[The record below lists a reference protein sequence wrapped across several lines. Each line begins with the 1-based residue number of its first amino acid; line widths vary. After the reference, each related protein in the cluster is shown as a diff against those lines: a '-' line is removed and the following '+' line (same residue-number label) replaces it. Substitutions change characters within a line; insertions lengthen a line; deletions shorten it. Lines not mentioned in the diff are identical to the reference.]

1 MEDNKIDLS
10 NISYEAP
17 EPTLNDLSP
26 NNLYGDGS
34 EPAVEEQAAEEPVVE
49 EQVVEEQAVEE
60 QASEEPVSEEP
71 AWKSEY
77 EDADAMFAA
86 LNELKNAPQAE
97 PQTQEEY
104 DEYLKGAIEYYKS
117 TGNLTPYLEAHS
129 VDYDKLSDKEI
140 YAKELRGKYPSISDK
155 AFEKLLDKDLANRF
169 GFDDDEESYEG
180 DDEMSLAQ
188 ELLKAEADR
197 LRAEL
202 KEKQSKFAAPEKVE
216 SEPESTEPTE
226 AELKAAAEQAEK
238 QLMSNPFV
246 KDFVKNDSLTVKYGG
261 EEFNFEPSDKEKMLD
276 MTRDLNGFMQMFA
289 TGDENNPVDFE
300 KWFTV
305 MAFAQDPDKFLKG
318 VRTAAK
324 AVGTQ
329 KVMDEIRNPKVNNT
343 KNTTTAP
350 QGSIREQLLAAALKA
365 KK

>member
-10 NISYEAP
+10 NISFDQTAP
-17 EPTLNDLSP
+17 EPSIEDMAVPAEEVVT
-26 NNLYGDGS
+26 S
-34 EPAVEEQAAEEPVVE
+34 EPEAVEENTEVVE
-49 EQVVEEQAVEE
+49 ENTEAVEE
-60 QASEEPVSEEP
+60 TPQVEEEAP

-77 EDADAMFAA
+77 ESADAMFAA

-97 PQTQEEY
+97 PQAQEEY

-140 YAKELRGKYPSISDK
+140 YATELRSKYPSISDK
-155 AFEKLLDKDLANRF
+155 AFEKLLDKDLENKF
-169 GFDDDEESYEG
+169 GYNAEDSFDG
-180 DDEMSLAQ
+180 DDEMSLAD

-197 LRAEL
+197 LRSEF
-202 KEKQSKFAAPEKVE
+202 KEKQSKFAAPEKVVEE
-216 SEPESTEPTE
+216 SNEPSEE
-226 AELKAAAEQAEK
+226 ELKAQAEQAEK

-276 MTRDLNGFMQMFA
+276 MTRDLNGFMQMFS
-289 TGDENNPVDFE
+289 TGDANNPVDFE

-329 KVMDEIRNPKVNNT
+329 KVMDEIRNPSVNNS

-350 QGSIREQLLAAALKA
+350 QGSIKDQLLAAALKA